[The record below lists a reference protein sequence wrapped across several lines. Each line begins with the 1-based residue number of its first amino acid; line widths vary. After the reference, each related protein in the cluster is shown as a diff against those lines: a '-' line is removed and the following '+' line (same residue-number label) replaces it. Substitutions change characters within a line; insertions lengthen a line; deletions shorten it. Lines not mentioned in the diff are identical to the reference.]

1 LLRFRRKLNFSRGLH
16 SFPEV
21 TS

>member
-1 LLRFRRKLNFSRGLH
+1 LNFSRGLH